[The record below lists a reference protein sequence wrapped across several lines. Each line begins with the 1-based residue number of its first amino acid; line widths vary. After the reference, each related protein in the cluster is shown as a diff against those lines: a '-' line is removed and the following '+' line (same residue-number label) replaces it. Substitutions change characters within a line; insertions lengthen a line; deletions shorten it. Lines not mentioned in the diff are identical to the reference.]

1 VKNFEKCTGEP
12 VARPG
17 NSVGLNLDTS
27 DTVGISISAV
37 SYSSA
42 GAGHWPRTG
51 FGIIF
56 AIDPTSQCASTVQ
69 IYGFDPV
76 GGATTWAW
84 RNPAAYDYQ
93 PTLQAPDL
101 GIASVKVRA
110 TGCSNGQV
118 IRVKAYIPGD
128 MEYLVP
134 GQRFPTRLDAA
145 RLLEIT
151 VIDITP
157 PETFINSAPANPTNS
172 KDASFEF
179 SCSESGC
186 TFECQIDGGGF
197 SSCTSPQSY
206 LGLAEGSHTFE
217 VRAIDGSNN
226 TDPTPAVLIW
236 RIDTIPPTLTIVSPA
251 DGATTGTAITINITY
266 SDTGAGID
274 LNSLLVYHN
283 DTDITS
289 TLTKTSSSATGSAT
303 GVAGGNVFNAWI
315 SDAAGNQSFDSA
327 LLLIED
333 GAPPVITI
341 VSPPDGASY
350 QTETIHFVVEYYDL
364 GSAVDLSTLKITI
377 DGVDQTAQFTI
388 NSESA
393 EWYSHPGDLL
403 AGGMAIQDLLGEH
416 TVQVSISDL
425 FHNAGYTSSVFSALQ
440 AVSGIGLT
448 AIRPDFTIG
457 GDTVTIAGI
466 NFGTTVDVYFTGTQ
480 GYVTVEVGGL
490 QPGATNFEI
499 KVPGSAITGDV
510 FVTSPVGIG
519 INTSNAL
526 PFTFGLPYAYI
537 ANRQSNNVSVIDYRN
552 NSYVKTVP
560 IPGTSPTPYSADVTP
575 DGRWVLIANRGT
587 SNVTILDTLDNN
599 TVEVANVT
607 LACGHTITNPQQIA
621 VSPDGARALVV
632 ANDKH
637 LRMIYIKKKLVD
649 GSTCSGVEAEPEALT
664 QGASFLDI
672 DFTPDGEDVIIPTG
686 NAAVSGKI
694 YALESGRYYL
704 VDDNS
709 NTLYL
714 KGDYYTEGILGNEA
728 NSQKQP
734 YGTAVLP
741 QMFPNVEWPWGVLV
755 VNKGAGTDTD
765 EDTTWLDVRTFPASP
780 KLQGHDVLDTTAAG
794 HPICYGGSDAAISNL
809 GERAFIAFTNT
820 NNIGVTGALNGSTPD
835 VLAATAPNYYTG
847 SMREIAYTPVGDKVL
862 ATCFSTLWT
871 DSHIIILNAL
881 AVPVGATGTIST
893 SAYTAIQNPYMIG
906 PEGIGMMPLFDRDGD
921 KMSDLVEAANSE
933 GIIQLAG
940 GTVFLNP
947 SYAST
952 ITSVAKGTP
961 ASGSLSGGVRLP
973 DEGIGYRH
981 FYGTTHDLRIGDDF
995 ATLSTIQAIER
1006 VGREWNLLPGLTVNV
1021 PRPRISIGDMCDRD
1035 GGYWR
1040 PGIGGHENGLE
1051 LDIRYVRSDGAES
1064 NYTFNP
1070 QPPHPEG
1077 YSKDETQ
1084 RLTDLLCKAGAKR
1097 ILADSEANLIAH
1109 YGCNISDPG
1118 AHEDHFHVRF
1128 VDWP

>member
-1 VKNFEKCTGEP
+1 MKNFEKCTGEP

-42 GAGHWPRTG
+42 GAGHYPRTG

-56 AIDPTSQCASTVQ
+56 GIAPTSDCGVGDTAAE
-69 IYGFDPV
+69 IFGFDPA
-76 GGATTWAW
+76 GGETVWAW
-84 RNPAAYDYQ
+84 RNPLGYDYQ
-93 PTLQAPDL
+93 PTLQAPEL
-101 GIASVKVRA
+101 GIASVKLRA
-110 TGCSNGQV
+110 TGCTNGQV

-157 PETFINSAPANPTNS
+157 PETFINSAPANPDNS

-179 SCSESGC
+179 SCSETGC
-186 TFECQIDGGGF
+186 TFECQLDAGGWAGCSSPKNYSALLDG
-197 SSCTSPQSY
+197 
-206 LGLAEGSHTFE
+206 LHTFE
-217 VRAIDGSNN
+217 VRATDASLN
-226 TDPTPAVLIW
+226 TDPTPATLIW

-251 DGATTGTAITINITY
+251 DGATTNTTIAINITY
-266 SDTGAGID
+266 SDTGSGID
-274 LNSLLVYHN
+274 LASLLVYHN

-289 TLTKTSSSATGSAT
+289 TLSKSASSATGSAT
-303 GVAGGNVFNAWI
+303 GVAGGNLFNVWV
-315 SDAAGNQSFDSA
+315 SDNAGNSKFA
-327 LLLIED
+327 YVLVLIED
-333 GAPPVITI
+333 GTAATI
-341 VSPPDGASY
+341 SAMSPGEG
-350 QTETIHFVVEYYDL
+350 ETVHTFTPIFSATYSDS
-364 GSAVDLSTLKITI
+364 GSGVDLTKVSITVN
-377 DGVDQTAQFTI
+377 GVDR
-388 NSESA
+388 
-393 EWYSHPGDLL
+393 
-403 AGGMAIQDLLGEH
+403 
-416 TVQVSISDL
+416 
-425 FHNAGYTSSVFSALQ
+425 TSSFAITPGQ
-440 AVSGIGLT
+440 ASW
-448 AIRPDFTIG
+448 RPDFRLTNGANTWEINVCDKFNNCATQTSNFTVDSTCPNFDITQVSPEFAIG
-457 GDTVTIAGI
+457 GDTVRITGA
-466 NFGTTVDVYFTGTQ
+466 NFGNTVNVEFSSPLSPLNGTTVRGWAVTSTQ
-480 GYVTVEVGGL
+480 F
-490 QPGATNFEI
+490 GAT
-499 KVPGSAITGDV
+499 VPGSAVSGDIRV
-510 FVTSPVGIG
+510 ENPAGSGCYSVNPVHFE
-519 INTSNAL
+519 A
-526 PFTFGLPYAYI
+526 FLPYAYI
-537 ANRQSNNVSVIDYRN
+537 TNRQSHNVSVIDYRN
-552 NSYVKTVP
+552 NSYVKTVA
-560 IPGTSPTPYSADVTP
+560 IPGASPTPYSADVTP
-575 DGRWVLIANRGT
+575 DGRWVLIANRAT
-587 SNVTILDTLDNN
+587 NNVTILDTLDNN
-599 TVEVANVT
+599 TIEVANVT
-607 LACGHTITNPQQIA
+607 LACGHTITYPQQIA
-621 VSPDGARALVV
+621 VSPDGSRALVV

-637 LRMIYIKKKLVD
+637 LRMIDIKKKLVD